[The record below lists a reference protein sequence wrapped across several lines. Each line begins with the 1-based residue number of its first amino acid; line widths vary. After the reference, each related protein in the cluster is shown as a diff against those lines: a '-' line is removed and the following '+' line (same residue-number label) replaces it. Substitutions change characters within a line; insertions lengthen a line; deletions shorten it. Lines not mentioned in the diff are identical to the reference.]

1 MRRSLSQYL
10 TVTGTYWG
18 FTLSDGALRILV
30 LFHFFTLGYSPVTLA
45 LLFLMYEA
53 AGIIANLGGGWLAT
67 RFGITRMLLLG
78 VAMQILG
85 LMFLSCLDPTF
96 GPVLSVIWVVVAQG
110 IAGLAKDITKTA
122 SKSAIKVVKVDKGES
137 LFRWVAW
144 FTGSKNAM
152 KGVGFFLGGV
162 MLTTIGFRGGLW
174 LMAGLLGLLA
184 ILVVFALPPKLGA
197 GISSRTIKEL
207 FSKSS
212 AVNTIALARIF
223 LFGARDIWFVVAL
236 PVFLYANG
244 WSFWEVGGFLALW
257 TMLYGLV
264 QGMAPAIIRITNA
277 SPISRSGTVG
287 WAVALAL
294 ALIGISVCMI
304 VEMDVPVLITGLL
317 VFGVFFA
324 VNSSLHSFLI
334 VAYAGSK
341 KAAEDIGFY
350 YAANAAGRLAGTF
363 LSGFLYHQG
372 GLLACLAGS
381 ALFLVITALMVARLP
396 KLKI

>member
-30 LFHFFTLGYSPVTLA
+30 LFHFFKLGYSPFTLA
-45 LLFLMYEA
+45 LLFLMYEV

-67 RFGITRMLLLG
+67 RFGIPRMLLLG
-78 VAMQILG
+78 IAMQILG

-96 GPVLSVIWVVVAQG
+96 GPFLSVIWVVVAQG
-110 IAGLAKDITKTA
+110 ISGLAKDITKTA
-122 SKSAIKVVKVDKGES
+122 SKSAIKVVKIDEGEG

-184 ILVVFALPPKLGA
+184 VLVVFTLPSKLGA
-197 GISSRTIKEL
+197 GVSSRTIKEL

-223 LFGARDIWFVVAL
+223 LFGARDTWFVVAL
-236 PVFLYANG
+236 PVFLYGNG

-264 QGMAPAIIRITNA
+264 QGMAPAIMRITTTTPV
-277 SPISRSGTVG
+277 SWTSIVG

-294 ALIGISVCMI
+294 ALIGILICMI
-304 VEMDVPVLITGLL
+304 VKMDVPLLITGLL

-363 LSGFLYHQG
+363 LSGFLYYQG

-396 KLKI
+396 QLEA

>member
-30 LFHFFTLGYSPVTLA
+30 LFHFFKLGYSPFTLA

-67 RFGITRMLLLG
+67 RFGIPRMLLLG
-78 VAMQILG
+78 IAMQILG

-96 GPVLSVIWVVVAQG
+96 GPVLSVIWVLVAQG

-122 SKSAIKVVKVDKGES
+122 SKSAIKVVKIDEDEG

-184 ILVVFALPPKLGA
+184 VLVVFTLPSKLGA
-197 GISSRTIKEL
+197 GVASRTIKEL

-236 PVFLYANG
+236 PVFLYGNG

-264 QGMAPAIIRITNA
+264 QGMAPAIMRTTTATPVSWNN
-277 SPISRSGTVG
+277 TVG

-294 ALIGISVCMI
+294 ALIGILVCMI
-304 VEMDVPVLITGLL
+304 VKMGVPVLITGLL

-363 LSGFLYHQG
+363 LSGFLYYEG
-372 GLLACLAGS
+372 GLLACLSGS

-396 KLKI
+396 QQEI

>member
-1 MRRSLSQYL
+1 MRRALSQYL

-30 LFHFFTLGYSPVTLA
+30 LFHFFKLGYSPFSLA
-45 LLFLMYEA
+45 LLFLMYEV

-67 RFGITRMLLLG
+67 RCGIPRMLLLG
-78 VAMQILG
+78 IAMQILG
-85 LMFLSCLDPTF
+85 LIFLSCLDPTF
-96 GPVLSVIWVVVAQG
+96 GPFLSIIWVVVAQG
-110 IAGLAKDITKTA
+110 ISGFAKDITKTA
-122 SKSAIKVVKVDKGES
+122 SKSAIKVVKIDEGEG

-184 ILVVFALPPKLGA
+184 VLVVFTLPSKLGA
-197 GISSRTIKEL
+197 GVSSRTIKEL

-223 LFGARDIWFVVAL
+223 LFGARDTWFVVAL
-236 PVFLYANG
+236 PVFLYGNG

-264 QGMAPAIIRITNA
+264 QGMAPAIIRVTSA
-277 SPISRSGTVG
+277 SPISRSSMVG

-294 ALIGISVCMI
+294 ALLGISACMI

-396 KLKI
+396 QLNI

>member
-30 LFHFFTLGYSPVTLA
+30 LFHFFKLGYSPFTLA
-45 LLFLMYEA
+45 LLFLMYEV

-67 RFGITRMLLLG
+67 RFGIPRMLLLG
-78 VAMQILG
+78 IAMQILG

-96 GPVLSVIWVVVAQG
+96 GPFLSVIWVVVAQG

-122 SKSAIKVVKVDKGES
+122 SKSAIKVIKIDEGEG

-184 ILVVFALPPKLGA
+184 VLVVFTLPSKLGA
-197 GISSRTIKEL
+197 GVSSRTIKEL

-223 LFGARDIWFVVAL
+223 LFGARDTWFVVAL
-236 PVFLYANG
+236 PVFLYGNG

-294 ALIGISVCMI
+294 ALIGVLVCMI

-363 LSGFLYHQG
+363 LSGVLYHQG

-396 KLKI
+396 